1 MTVKRILSVFWGLMF
16 FVLLLAGAQMGR
28 AQGPVLVQLS
38 PAEVGVAETAVVEG
52 RITCPANGCGGFK
65 IAISFDR
72 SLVRVESA
80 QVGPFLGAQVF
91 EAENTVDNAAG
102 QVRLV
107 AAAMAPPPGA
117 SDVLFVLHVGGLI
130 PGEAIFSMDQLEITD
145 LSGNPINAQG
155 QGTTV
160 KVFETGKIPFFS
172 PPDNRWEVAFT
183 SERDGNPEIY
193 VVNAD
198 GSNPRRLTDNP
209 ALDGSPAWSPGGG
222 QIAFFST
229 RDGNA
234 EIYVMNADG
243 SNQHRL
249 TDNPAP
255 DSYPAW
261 SPDGTRIAF
270 VSERDGNSEVYVMNA
285 DGSDPRR
292 LTDEAAVDAYPAWS
306 PNGREIAFVSAREGA
321 AEVFMMDADGSNV
334 RRVTSL
340 FGANGWYPAWAPGG
354 TLMTFTSERGGEADI
369 YRMTPAGDNVV
380 RLTEK
385 SGWLTTTDWSP
396 DGQWIA
402 FSAGLTGY
410 SDLYVMDAEGRYWFR
425 ITEEENEDYDPD
437 WRPVRAQAP
446 CLVRTDRE
454 DVRVHVGPGRNRGVF
469 SFLPPNEDFLVQGQ
483 ALDGEG
489 KVWWKLDKDQ
499 IPGGEMANT
508 LWVAEEDVDEIGDCP
523 GVPPADVPPLVPG
536 TPPPPQRTPGWGPCG
551 SCDTCGHP
559 ASECVTA
566 PDGQCVW
573 DPRTCGQPDDGCY
586 FLSTSAVGPGTVAV
600 RTPPNC
606 ENGYLPGTPVTIV
619 GIPDQG
625 GYTTAPPRFL
635 YWGGTCPGASGTDRI
650 TTLTMDFSCSAIGH
664 FEGPQG

>member
-1 MTVKRILSVFWGLMF
+1 
-16 FVLLLAGAQMGR
+16 
-28 AQGPVLVQLS
+28 
-38 PAEVGVAETAVVEG
+38 
-52 RITCPANGCGGFK
+52 
-65 IAISFDR
+65 
-72 SLVRVESA
+72 
-80 QVGPFLGAQVF
+80 
-91 EAENTVDNAAG
+91 
-102 QVRLV
+102 
-107 AAAMAPPPGA
+107 
-117 SDVLFVLHVGGLI
+117 
-130 PGEAIFSMDQLEITD
+130 
-145 LSGNPINAQG
+145 
-155 QGTTV
+155 
-160 KVFETGKIPFFS
+160 
-172 PPDNRWEVAFT
+172 
-183 SERDGNPEIY
+183 
-193 VVNAD
+193 
-198 GSNPRRLTDNP
+198 
-209 ALDGSPAWSPGGG
+209 
-222 QIAFFST
+222 
-229 RDGNA
+229 
-234 EIYVMNADG
+234 MNADG

-270 VSERDGNSEVYVMNA
+270 VSERDGNSEIYVMNA

-369 YRMTPAGDNVV
+369 YRMTPAGENVV

-437 WRPVRAQAP
+437 WRPVRAQTP

-469 SFLPPNEDFLVQGQ
+469 SFLPPNEDFLVLGQ

-523 GVPPADVPPLVPG
+523 GVPPADVPPVIVRSTP
-536 TPPPPQRTPGWGPCG
+536 TPPPPPPTLPPPGI
-551 SCDTCGHP
+551 
-559 ASECVTA
+559 
-566 PDGQCVW
+566 
-573 DPRTCGQPDDGCY
+573 
-586 FLSTSAVGPGTVAV
+586 
-600 RTPPNC
+600 TPPPPITLEPTCYTVSLSWSSGGYAYKATKPNC
-606 ENGYLPGTPVTIV
+606 GRSQYLMGTGVTIQAS
-619 GIPDQG
+619 PDSG
-625 GYTTAPPRFL
+625 CWVYE
-635 YWGGTCPGASGTDRI
+635 WSGTCANIPTGNPQQATVTVNGN
-650 TTLTMDFSCSAIGH
+650 CSVHIK
-664 FEGPQG
+664 FDCLR